1 MGDILETIAEATRK
15 RVEDATLVTP
25 ENVIRDKAFALYG
38 EYGRNCSM
46 TFREALSAEGM
57 SFICECKK
65 ASPSKGLIAEDFP
78 CLEIAKDYEAA
89 GASAISVL
97 TEPEWFKGDLKYLNE
112 ISKEVNIPT
121 LRKDFTV
128 SPYMIYE
135 AYLTGASAVLLICS
149 LLDRKTLEEYIGI
162 ASSLGLDALV
172 EAHDS
177 DEVKKAVD
185 SGAAIIG
192 VNNRDL
198 RTFEVNASNCLRLR
212 KDVPENILFV
222 AESGIK
228 TREDIKLLLENKV
241 DAVLIGEALMT
252 SKDKKAYLNKL
263 KYD

>member
-1 MGDILETIAEATRK
+1 MSDILETIAESTRE
-15 RVEDATLVTP
+15 RVERAKLITP
-25 ENVIRDKAFALYG
+25 ENVIRDKASARFC
-38 EYGRNCSM
+38 EHGRNLSVS
-46 TFREALSAEGM
+46 FKDALSAEGM

-78 CLEIAKDYEAA
+78 YLQIAKDYEAA

-97 TEPEWFKGDLKYLNE
+97 TEPKWFKGELKYLNE
-112 ISKEVNIPT
+112 ISSEVKIPT

-135 AYLTGASAVLLICS
+135 AYLNGASAVLLICS
-149 LLDRKTLEEYIGI
+149 ILDRKTLEEYIGI

-172 EAHDS
+172 EAHDA
-177 DEVKKAVD
+177 DEVKMAID
-185 SGAAIIG
+185 SGAQIIG
-192 VNNRDL
+192 VNNRNL

-228 TREDIKLLLENKV
+228 TREDIKILLENKV
-241 DAVLIGEALMT
+241 NAVLIGEALMT
-252 SKDKKAYLNKL
+252 SSDKKAYLNKL

>member
-1 MGDILETIAEATRK
+1 MSDILETIAKSTRE
-15 RVEDATLVTP
+15 RVEKAKLITP
-25 ENVIRDKAFALYG
+25 ESVIRDQALARFSERG
-38 EYGRNCSM
+38 NNNSV
-46 TFREALSAEGM
+46 TFKNALAAEGM

-65 ASPSKGLIAEDFP
+65 ASPSKGLIAEKFP
-78 CLEIAKDYEAA
+78 YLEIAKDYEAA

-112 ISKEVNIPT
+112 ISSEVNIPT

-135 AYLTGASAVLLICS
+135 AYLNGASAVLLICS
-149 LLDRKTLEEYIGI
+149 ILDRKTLEDYISV

-177 DEVKKAVD
+177 DEVKMALD
-185 SGAAIIG
+185 AGAQIIG
-192 VNNRDL
+192 VNNRNL

-212 KDVPENILFV
+212 KDVPENVLFV

-228 TREDIKLLLENKV
+228 TREDIKILLENKV
-241 DAVLIGEALMT
+241 NAVLIGEALMT
-252 SKDKKAYLNKL
+252 SNDKKAYLNKL

>member
-1 MGDILETIAEATRK
+1 M
-15 RVEDATLVTP
+15 
-25 ENVIRDKAFALYG
+25 
-38 EYGRNCSM
+38 
-46 TFREALSAEGM
+46 
-57 SFICECKK
+57 
-65 ASPSKGLIAEDFP
+65 
-78 CLEIAKDYEAA
+78 
-89 GASAISVL
+89 
-97 TEPEWFKGDLKYLNE
+97 
-112 ISKEVNIPT
+112 
-121 LRKDFTV
+121 
-128 SPYMIYE
+128 
-135 AYLTGASAVLLICS
+135 
-149 LLDRKTLEEYIGI
+149 
-162 ASSLGLDALV
+162 DALV